1 MKHEISEHELR
12 QDLREARLR
21 PEAGGRAARIYRATK
36 GILNSGEVYFVL
48 TDTPEQTSDIFRVL
62 VDDRSV
68 VAFELERSNNT
79 ALPTEVM
86 VYPVEE
92 YRKAIGRGLAET
104 ELRIAI
110 ELAREA
116 LNR

>member
-1 MKHEISEHELR
+1 MKHEISEQQLR

-21 PEAGGRAARIYRATK
+21 PEAGARAYRIYRATK
-36 GILNSGEVYFVL
+36 SIVDEGEVYFVL

-62 VDDRSV
+62 VDDASV
-68 VAFELERSNNT
+68 VAFELDRSDD
-79 ALPTEVM
+79 AVPTDIM
-86 VYPVEE
+86 VYSVEE
-92 YRKAIGRGLAET
+92 YRKAIGAGLAET
-104 ELRIAI
+104 ELRVAT

>member
-1 MKHEISEHELR
+1 MNREISEQELR

-21 PEAGGRAARIYRATK
+21 PEIGARAARIYRATK
-36 GILNSGEVYFVL
+36 SILETGEVYFVL

-62 VDDRSV
+62 VDDKAV
-68 VAFELERSNNT
+68 VAFELDRSDAAAMPSDT
-79 ALPTEVM
+79 M
-86 VYPVEE
+86 VYSVEE
-92 YRKAIGRGLAET
+92 YRKAVRGGLAET

-116 LNR
+116 LNH